1 MKISIRNIDEMDMGS
16 VLTIL
21 YYFNDLRVRS
31 FERAKPPT
39 LTETREPPFLGSQ
52 WPFSKLHE
60 FIAPSVL
67 RYTMAV
73 EGLKRKAATALVEA
87 DDEETVSYSL
97 IDKLQAWMSLFVST
111 CFHGFGIRLNSQTT
125 YHLS

>member
-39 LTETREPPFLGSQ
+39 LPETREPPFLGSQ

-67 RYTMAV
+67 RHTMAV

-97 IDKLQAWMSLFVST
+97 IDKLQVWMSLFV
-111 CFHGFGIRLNSQTT
+111 
-125 YHLS
+125 